1 MVKINSTFESPSVI
15 GGEKN
20 VDFLKKRW
28 LTVADLYVMNV
39 LPENGD
45 LNAFVEEMRE
55 VEDRALY
62 MGVRLRW
69 TGEDDG
75 SMAYVTPKEAGNTI
89 FFNLRTLAF
98 DSQHKG
104 TLAHEFKHLMQ
115 QRVTGDAFNPPGL
128 NKLAPTTRRTLYT
141 AAGMSHL
148 AIRDVLEGFVEWSTA
163 VKYGENKNVAYTHL
177 QVPEV
182 KKLNAYVLEKTGV
195 SLIACYVQMTVESMQ
210 RFERALTEAA
220 YQTMLE
226 QAASD
231 MVKRSLDSTEVL
243 HTNYIA
249 KKLVT
254 DGVKIESLKDAAEF
268 VLHTRVPA
276 DVSEA
281 LHNQSSSVQS
291 EFTWEYDIATQETEN
306 SRIGVNIVWEVIYP
320 VADRVVW
327 VLTHDG
333 RTREAREVVAM
344 SV

>member
-104 TLAHEFKHLMQ
+104 TLLMNSSILCNRESRAMHSIPRGLINSH
-115 QRVTGDAFNPPGL
+115 QRHVELSIQLQACLIWLF
-128 NKLAPTTRRTLYT
+128 
-141 AAGMSHL
+141 GMSL
-148 AIRDVLEGFVEWSTA
+148 RVL
-163 VKYGENKNVAYTHL
+163 L
-177 QVPEV
+177 
-182 KKLNAYVLEKTGV
+182 
-195 SLIACYVQMTVESMQ
+195 
-210 RFERALTEAA
+210 
-220 YQTMLE
+220 
-226 QAASD
+226 SD
-231 MVKRSLDSTEVL
+231 
-243 HTNYIA
+243 
-249 KKLVT
+249 
-254 DGVKIESLKDAAEF
+254 
-268 VLHTRVPA
+268 
-276 DVSEA
+276 
-281 LHNQSSSVQS
+281 QQ
-291 EFTWEYDIATQETEN
+291 Q
-306 SRIGVNIVWEVIYP
+306 
-320 VADRVVW
+320 
-327 VLTHDG
+327 
-333 RTREAREVVAM
+333 
-344 SV
+344 